1 MAEVIE
7 VRVPDIGD
15 FAEVEVIEIHVANG
29 DSVEV
34 EESLVT
40 LESDK
45 ATMDVPS
52 PFAGVVKDLKVAI
65 GDKVSQDTL
74 VCLLETAR
82 AKAGETRQR
91 PRMKIQHPR
100 RLA

>member
-15 FAEVEVIEIHVANG
+15 FAEVEVIEIHVASG

-74 VCLLETAR
+74 VCLLETAPKP
-82 AKAGETRQR
+82 AKTRQR
-91 PRMKIQHPR
+91 LRTKSPPPVK
-100 RLA
+100 AST

>member
-34 EESLVT
+34 EESLGGG
-40 LESDK
+40 LP
-45 ATMDVPS
+45 DVQGNITP
-52 PFAGVVKDLKVAI
+52 
-65 GDKVSQDTL
+65 
-74 VCLLETAR
+74 
-82 AKAGETRQR
+82 
-91 PRMKIQHPR
+91 M
-100 RLA
+100 